1 MTSLKKEIMISV
13 SSNETRIALLE
24 DDNLVELYFESPE
37 EKRMVG
43 DIYKGKVKNVVEA
56 VKGAFVN
63 IGLDQNGF
71 LSFSDLGEKVIEYS
85 ALAETLDSE
94 IKLTRKQTRN
104 VHRPERIHLK
114 SGQEILVQVIKE
126 PLGNKGARLTTAISL
141 PGRFLVLVPNSD
153 TIGVSRKIESRQE
166 RFRLRKIAETVC
178 PPGFGLI
185 IRTVAF
191 GKDMETLKN
200 DLDHLLETWR
210 AIEHRAKTEKT
221 PKLIHKEVGLTAS
234 VIRDLFSPDIDRLVV
249 DSKRLYGEI
258 REYLAEVAPGLLA
271 RVELY
276 RDDIP
281 LFDRYK
287 IEEQIERSLSR
298 KIWLKRGGYICFD
311 QVEAMTVIDVNS
323 GRSVGHRD
331 HELNA
336 YETDLEAAREIA
348 RQLRLRDIGGIIV
361 IDFIDL
367 QTEKYKRRLVAEF
380 KKAFSK
386 DRAVCDVLPMNAFG
400 LVALTRERVRPS
412 LFIRYSEPCPRCEGL
427 GRVPSKSLLMTRLE
441 NHLRQLKSETGERR
455 FVLHVH
461 PHFAQYLKKGIPS
474 RIHQLMAKYFVLIKI
489 HQEAAQKEDEF
500 ELKTYRE
507 EKKGWK
513 SIFEKWGASFVK
525 SKDSEQNP

>member
-1 MTSLKKEIMISV
+1 MASLKKEIMISV
-13 SSNETRIALLE
+13 SSTETRIALLE
-24 DDNLVELYFESPE
+24 DENLVELYFESPE
-37 EKRMVG
+37 EERMVG
-43 DIYKGKVKNVVEA
+43 DIYKGRVENVVEA
-56 VKGAFVN
+56 VKAAFVN
-63 IGLDQNGF
+63 IGLKQNGF

-85 ALAETLDSE
+85 ALAETLESE
-94 IKLTRKQTRN
+94 RKSNRKYG
-104 VHRPERIHLK
+104 HRQEGIYLK
-114 SGQEILVQVIKE
+114 PGQEILVQVIKE
-126 PLGNKGARLTTAISL
+126 PMGTKGARLTTAISL
-141 PGRFLVLVPNSD
+141 PGRFLVLVPNSE
-153 TIGVSRKIESRQE
+153 TIGISRKIENRQE
-166 RFRLRKIAETVC
+166 RFRLRKLAEALC

-185 IRTVAF
+185 IRTVAS

-200 DLDHLLETWR
+200 DLDNLLETWR
-210 AIEHRAKTEKT
+210 TIEHRAQTEKA
-221 PKLIHKEVGLTAS
+221 PKLIHKEMGLTAS

-258 REYLAEVAPGLLA
+258 KEYLAEVAPGLLS

-367 QTEKYKRRLVAEF
+367 KTEKYKRRLVAEL

-412 LFIRYSEPCPRCEGL
+412 LFIRYSEPCPRCDGL

-441 NHLRQLKSETGERR
+441 NRLRQLKSETGERR

-461 PHFAQYLKKGIPS
+461 PHFAMYLKKGIPS
-474 RIHQLMAKYFVLIKI
+474 RIQHLMAKYFVLIKI
-489 HQEAAQKEDEF
+489 HADATRKEDEF

-507 EKKGWK
+507 EKKKWN
-513 SIFEKWGASFVK
+513 SIFQKIGSVFTKNKVMES
-525 SKDSEQNP
+525 DSYQ